1 MNWNFLVVLAPTSL
15 DIVIPLLYLPYL
27 GKKEIRV
34 ECSDLRA

>member
-15 DIVIPLLYLPYL
+15 DIVIPLLYLPHL